1 MDTVDIEIPA
11 DARMV
16 KLALKERTSHVP
28 TLRVVL
34 PLIQDDVE
42 LVVAQEFIERGG
54 EKYIDAYRLKA
65 PSGEVLVKKLLR
77 SRVVEGEHLLD
88 LVPTIKRED
97 PTVNLYAGTF
107 GVKTGT
113 GCIQLWV
120 NPPAPDEED

>member
-16 KLALKERTSHVP
+16 KLALKERTSNVP
-28 TLRVVL
+28 TLRTVL
-34 PLIQDDVE
+34 PLIKGDVE
-42 LVVAQEFIERGG
+42 LVVAQEFEDKG
-54 EKYIDAYRLKA
+54 EKYTDAYRLKA
-65 PSGEVLVKKLLR
+65 PSGEVLVEKLLR

-88 LVPTIKRED
+88 LIPTIKRED
-97 PTVNLYAGTF
+97 PTTVNLYAGTF
-107 GVKTGT
+107 GVRTGT